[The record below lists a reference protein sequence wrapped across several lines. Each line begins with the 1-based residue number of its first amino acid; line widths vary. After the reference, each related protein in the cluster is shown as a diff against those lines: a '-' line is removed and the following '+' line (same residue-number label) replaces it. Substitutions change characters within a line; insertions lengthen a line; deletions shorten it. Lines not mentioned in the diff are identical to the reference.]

1 MLTSSRVTWGLICSC
16 RHHYGKL
23 RQLSFQ
29 GGVAEPKFIYA
40 QEYVYR
46 LGRQNAC
53 NLQPSILYGKSS
65 YLQSRLLSQPR
76 GSRQTV
82 LCTANPPKTVYD
94 IVRRLKKEDVT
105 IAFARSGGAGGQNVN
120 KVNTKVD
127 MRLNVL
133 SAGWIPEELKDAL
146 QRLEKKRINKDGE
159 LIVTSTLTRSQ
170 ADNVEDAL
178 EKMQACIDS
187 AAESLIPAE
196 VDPEKQ
202 KQIAKQ
208 KKIANENRLENKKK
222 SSAKKQDRR
231 AKVEW

>member
-1 MLTSSRVTWGLICSC
+1 MS
-16 RHHYGKL
+16 K
-23 RQLSFQ
+23 
-29 GGVAEPKFIYA
+29 
-40 QEYVYR
+40 R
-46 LGRQNAC
+46 LG
-53 NLQPSILYGKSS
+53 
-65 YLQSRLLSQPR
+65 
-76 GSRQTV
+76 V
-82 LCTANPPKTVYD
+82 LCAANPPKTVHD
-94 IVRRLKKEDVT
+94 IVRRLKKEDVAIT
-105 IAFARSGGAGGQNVN
+105 FARSGGAGGQNVN

-133 SAGWIPEELKDAL
+133 SAGWIPKELKDAL
-146 QRLEKKRINKDGE
+146 QRMEKKRINKEGE

-208 KKIANENRLENKKK
+208 KRIANENRLENKKK

-231 AKVEW
+231 AKIEW